1 MLQCII
7 IFEVQLLIRS
17 SFFKKELIQ
26 IVLVFLSKGIQID
39 L

>member
-7 IFEVQLLIRS
+7 IFKVEPFNQ
-17 SFFKKELIQ
+17 SFFKEEHIQ
-26 IVLVFLSKGIQID
+26 IVFVFLSKGIYID